1 MKKYISFILISTLLT
16 IISGCG
22 APKSQGPKTNLVYYK
37 LFENQDNIQPL
48 FDNFQKQNPNVNIIY
63 KNFNDPEEY
72 YSTILNEIA
81 EGRGPD
87 IMSVHNTWVGPN
99 HQKLQPAPVSMVDS
113 ASFRDIFNQ
122 QASQDNILNIEN
134 QELVYGIP
142 LHTDTLGLYYNQK
155 HFEQSFP
162 ETGKPSNNWS
172 QFKNQISVLNIQQDG
187 QLKRAGL
194 AIGTGNS
201 ILRSHDIFYQL
212 SLQNQ
217 TPIYTQNK
225 SNLNKLND
233 LVSFNTNF
241 ANPEDSSYTWSKNL
255 SDEQYKEIAS
265 FLEGKTSS
273 IFGYSYLYKD
283 LVQVKQQLDRQKK
296 STIELSDIKITVS
309 PQIKPE
315 SPVVYA
321 NYFTE
326 VVSRNSQNPELAWQL
341 LGFMSSKPNLE
352 LFYKDNFKVT
362 SRRNMIED
370 QRSNRLYGA
379 FIEQIGISK
388 SYPISNEEDQKKIIK
403 DMLDSYIAN
412 PSQSIQT
419 ANQELNKLIPSSG
432 LKPN

>member
-1 MKKYISFILISTLLT
+1 MKKYVSFILISTLLT

-201 ILRSHDIFYQL
+201 VLRSHDIFYQL